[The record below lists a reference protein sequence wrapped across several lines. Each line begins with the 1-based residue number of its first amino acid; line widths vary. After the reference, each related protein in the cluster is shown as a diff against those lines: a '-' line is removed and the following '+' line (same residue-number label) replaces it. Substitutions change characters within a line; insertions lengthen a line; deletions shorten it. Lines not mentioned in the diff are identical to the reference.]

1 MSAPTGNGADGASE
15 RAHVKPCCSPRLALQ
30 IRSFAVF
37 MSRSTNA
44 FYPFLSAAGT
54 PTSWTTTETFRI
66 PLLAVCSSTS
76 GRLPLP
82 FCDVCLSV
90 CMLASAC
97 MIACHHPQCWRH
109 CHAWRYS
116 LRVFLFKKK
125 HVPLVAAGTFCNWMG
140 RLTTR
145 RCSRC
150 QSPSPA
156 APAMSETRPRA
167 ALAPLFARA
176 FLF

>member
-76 GRLPLP
+76 GRLP
-82 FCDVCLSV
+82 CLSV
-90 CMLASAC
+90 MSVCPSVCL
-97 MIACHHPQCWRH
+97 
-109 CHAWRYS
+109 
-116 LRVFLFKKK
+116 
-125 HVPLVAAGTFCNWMG
+125 PLPVC
-140 RLTTR
+140 LLVTTR
-145 RCSRC
+145 SAGGIVTRGDTHCESSNTKTKTRIIGGGRDFL
-150 QSPSPA
+150 QLDGSFDYK
-156 APAMSETRPRA
+156 AMFEVPVTFSGRTSNV
-167 ALAPLFARA
+167 
-176 FLF
+176 